1 VRFLTPTENRRLNE
15 LIGFLGI
22 TLALLAALS
31 LLSYS
36 PRDASLNVSAPPPEA
51 RPARNWIGPV
61 GAHGADIL
69 FQGFGYAAFLFP
81 VGLCLLGLRWFRSQE
96 VPSPVAKAI
105 GFALLLLMLPALLA
119 LWHFPEVRGAVPAG
133 GLLGV
138 VVSSGLTGLLNPMGA
153 HLVVMA
159 SFLAGLFLTTSFSF
173 IGAHQWLRGPMG
185 ALSRLGIFERLRER
199 YQAWREAREQERLRK
214 RLEEIKIAGRPP
226 VPPPRR
232 PPCPESC
239 GRPESRGV
247 SSLVLVRTVRIL
259 FFARSCASSRSAVQ
273 SQPPHSSAIGHGAAR
288 RSVLGVM
295 TRTSSARANP
305 FLTSV
310 TRTCATSPG

>member
-96 VPSPVAKAI
+96 VPSPVAKVI
-105 GFALLLLMLPALLA
+105 GYALLLLTRLSFALLVGTYVGIRLQTSAEEAYLLRTYEDAYRAYARRVGRFVPRLGRLTCA
-119 LWHFPEVRGAVPAG
+119 LDKPGPEFPELSTRQGAPA
-133 GLLGV
+133 
-138 VVSSGLTGLLNPMGA
+138 P
-153 HLVVMA
+153 
-159 SFLAGLFLTTSFSF
+159 
-173 IGAHQWLRGPMG
+173 
-185 ALSRLGIFERLRER
+185 
-199 YQAWREAREQERLRK
+199 
-214 RLEEIKIAGRPP
+214 
-226 VPPPRR
+226 
-232 PPCPESC
+232 
-239 GRPESRGV
+239 
-247 SSLVLVRTVRIL
+247 
-259 FFARSCASSRSAVQ
+259 
-273 SQPPHSSAIGHGAAR
+273 
-288 RSVLGVM
+288 
-295 TRTSSARANP
+295 
-305 FLTSV
+305 
-310 TRTCATSPG
+310 